1 MLKEEKR
8 IDYNLTEYLL
18 HPFSDDQNLAAIQ
31 IKQMIDEMPGGFFVY
46 RADQDKKILYA
57 NKAMYQLLNCS
68 TKEEFQELTHNSFR
82 GIVYSGD
89 WEDVEKTIA
98 EQTDNHPNNLNDIK
112 YRIVQKGGNIRWID
126 DYRYFVRSK
135 NKEDIFYVFAGEKT
149 QYREEMERMNQKQL
163 RHLEI
168 IEGLSIDYESIF
180 YVDLD
185 KNTIQPYRVSSRLK
199 KQFGE
204 KYSFKEFNGFDKE
217 YISTWVYEEDKEILS
232 KVTNPEYIREKLA
245 DEKSFYVYYRVID
258 GENIE
263 HLQLRVVDVGKD
275 DHISQIILG
284 YRSIDK
290 EVRHEMEQKELL
302 KIALEQAKSAIA
314 VKNTF
319 LSNMSHDIRTPMN
332 AIIGFAA
339 LAKHSIDD
347 QEKLTQCLNQ
357 IESSG
362 THLMNLLHDILEIS
376 RIESGTVS
384 VEHEAC
390 SLRDILE
397 SVERK
402 VLPWAKEK
410 EISVT
415 FDYSDIRHDGIYSD
429 PQKLSQI
436 LLRLASNAVKYTENH
451 GNISIIITEQTS
463 LEDYAIFQFVVEDNG
478 IGIDEHFLSHIYEP
492 FERQKNTTLSKIQGT
507 GLGLTITKNL
517 VEMMGGTI
525 QISSSLGKG
534 SRFLVTLS
542 LSIQHK
548 QEPPQP
554 DSDYSSFTYSPP
566 KRILLVEDNQL
577 NLEIE
582 VELLQD
588 AGFLLDT
595 AEDGSIAVD
604 KVKQAV
610 PGYYDVILMDIQMPV
625 MDGYQATRIIRSL
638 SNPAQSKIP
647 IIALSANVFD
657 EDRKKSMESG
667 MNLHLAKPIDLLKL
681 LKAIHQMI
689 QSSAC

>member
-112 YRIVQKGGNIRWID
+112 YRIVQKGGSIRWID

-149 QYREEMERMNQKQL
+149 QYREEMKRMNQKQL

-245 DEKSFYVYYRVID
+245 DEKSFYVYYQVID

>member
-149 QYREEMERMNQKQL
+149 QYREEMEKMNQKQL

-185 KNTIQPYRVSSRLK
+185 KNAIQPYRVSSRLK

-492 FERQKNTTLSKIQGT
+492 FERQKNTTLSKVQGT

>member
-149 QYREEMERMNQKQL
+149 QYREEMEKMNQKQL

-347 QEKLTQCLNQ
+347 QEKLMQCLDQ

-492 FERQKNTTLSKIQGT
+492 FERQKNTTLSKVQGT

>member
-185 KNTIQPYRVSSRLK
+185 KNAIQPYRVSSRLK

-410 EISVT
+410 EISIT

-492 FERQKNTTLSKIQGT
+492 FERQKNTTLSKVQGT

>member
-31 IKQMIDEMPGGFFVY
+31 IKQMIDEMPGAFFVY

-112 YRIVQKGGNIRWID
+112 YRIVQKGGSIRWID

-149 QYREEMERMNQKQL
+149 QYREEMEKMNQKQL

-185 KNTIQPYRVSSRLK
+185 KNAIQPYRVSSRLK

-402 VLPWAKEK
+402 ILPWAKEK

-492 FERQKNTTLSKIQGT
+492 FERQKNTTLSKVQGT